1 MLVSFLGGRRVLGD
15 IEFPHFTWLFLSG
28 MVCRACKVALGKISA
43 KLSFQGY
50 VNQCSNLMT
59 KSNRFAG
66 QCANKSLTSLQAI
79 KQF

>member
-1 MLVSFLGGRRVLGD
+1 
-15 IEFPHFTWLFLSG
+15 
-28 MVCRACKVALGKISA
+28 MVVGKSSA
-43 KLSFQGY
+43 KFSFQGY
-50 VNQCSNLMT
+50 VNQHTNLMT